1 MSIEIKIPDKEI
13 NAMANEA
20 ICKAK
25 SVDYR
30 ELRSSNTIEYLL
42 SPAEM
47 KHRILKTGEVITE
60 KVIDEYAAILRNQKA
75 SSDVLIFFS
84 DDMGF
89 YPLDYQG
96 IAGQNY
102 KFEGAWIDYWVTKQK
117 SMVRKEREGLS
128 FLDQFS
134 TG

>member
-1 MSIEIKIPDKEI
+1 MIYTMSIEIKIPDKEI
-13 NAMANEA
+13 YAMADEA

-30 ELRSSNTIEYLL
+30 ELTLNELESATGG
-42 SPAEM
+42 
-47 KHRILKTGEVITE
+47 RILKTGEVITE

-75 SSDVLIFFS
+75 TSDVLIFFS
-84 DDMGF
+84 EDMGF

-96 IAGQNY
+96 IAGCNY
-102 KFEGAWIDYWVTKQK
+102 KYEGAWIDYWVTKQK

>member
-1 MSIEIKIPDKEI
+1 MSIEIKIPGEEI
-13 NAMANEA
+13 KAMAGEA

-30 ELRSSNTIEYLL
+30 ELTLNELESATGG
-42 SPAEM
+42 
-47 KHRILKTGEVITE
+47 RILKTGEVITE
-60 KVIDEYAAILRNQKA
+60 KVIDEYAAILRSRKA
-75 SSDVLIFFS
+75 PSDVLIFFS
-84 DDMGF
+84 EEMGF

-96 IAGQNY
+96 IAGCNY
-102 KFEGAWIDYWVTKQK
+102 KYEGAWIDYWVTKQK

-128 FLDQFS
+128 FLDHFS

>member
-1 MSIEIKIPDKEI
+1 MIYTMSIEIKIPGEEI
-13 NAMANEA
+13 KAMAGEA

-30 ELRSSNTIEYLL
+30 ELTLNELESATGG
-42 SPAEM
+42 
-47 KHRILKTGEVITE
+47 RILKTGEVITE

-75 SSDVLIFFS
+75 TSDVLIFFS
-84 DDMGF
+84 EDMGF

-96 IAGQNY
+96 IAGCNY
-102 KFEGAWIDYWVTKQK
+102 KYEGAWIDYWVTKQK
-117 SMVRKEREGLS
+117 SMVSKEREGYS
-128 FLDQFS
+128 FLNQFS

>member
-1 MSIEIKIPDKEI
+1 MSIEIKIPGEEI
-13 NAMANEA
+13 KAMAGEA

-30 ELRSSNTIEYLL
+30 ELTLNELESATGG
-42 SPAEM
+42 
-47 KHRILKTGEVITE
+47 RILKTGEVITE

-75 SSDVLIFFS
+75 TSDVLIFFS
-84 DDMGF
+84 EDMGF

-102 KFEGAWIDYWVTKQK
+102 KYEVAWIDYWVTKLK
-117 SMVRKEREGLS
+117 SMMRKEIEGLS
-128 FLDQFS
+128 FLDHFS

>member
-13 NAMANEA
+13 NAMADEA

-25 SVDYR
+25 SVEYR
-30 ELRSSNTIEYLL
+30 ELTLNELES
-42 SPAEM
+42 AAGG
-47 KHRILKTGEVITE
+47 RILKTGEVITE

-75 SSDVLIFFS
+75 TSDVLIFFS
-84 DDMGF
+84 EDMGF

-117 SMVRKEREGLS
+117 AMVRKEREGITY
-128 FLDQFS
+128 LDQFS

>member
-1 MSIEIKIPDKEI
+1 MSIKIKITDEEIK
-13 NAMANEA
+13 AMADEA

-30 ELRSSNTIEYLL
+30 ELTLNELESATGG
-42 SPAEM
+42 
-47 KHRILKTGEVITE
+47 RILKTGEVITE

-75 SSDVLIFFS
+75 TSDVLIFFS
-84 DDMGF
+84 EDMGF

-117 SMVRKEREGLS
+117 SMVSKEREGYS
-128 FLDQFS
+128 FLNQFS

>member
-1 MSIEIKIPDKEI
+1 MSIEIKIPGEEI
-13 NAMANEA
+13 KAMADEA

-30 ELRSSNTIEYLL
+30 ELTLNELESATGG
-42 SPAEM
+42 
-47 KHRILKTGEVITE
+47 RILKTGEVITE

-75 SSDVLIFFS
+75 TSDVLIFFS
-84 DDMGF
+84 EDMGF

-96 IAGQNY
+96 IAGCNY
-102 KFEGAWIDYWVTKQK
+102 KYEGAWIDYWVTKQK
-117 SMVRKEREGLS
+117 SMVSKEREGYS
-128 FLDQFS
+128 FLNQFS

>member
-1 MSIEIKIPDKEI
+1 MSIEIKIPGEEI
-13 NAMANEA
+13 KAMADEA

-25 SVDYR
+25 SVEYR
-30 ELRSSNTIEYLL
+30 ELTLNELESATGG
-42 SPAEM
+42 
-47 KHRILKTGEVITE
+47 RILKTGEVITE

-75 SSDVLIFFS
+75 TSDVLIFFS
-84 DDMGF
+84 EDMGF

-96 IAGQNY
+96 IAGWNY
-102 KFEGAWIDYWVTKQK
+102 KYEGAWIDYWVTKQK

-128 FLDQFS
+128 FLDHFS

>member
-1 MSIEIKIPDKEI
+1 MIYTMSIEIKIPDKEI
-13 NAMANEA
+13 NAMADEA

-25 SVDYR
+25 NVEYR
-30 ELRSSNTIEYLL
+30 ELTPDELESATGG
-42 SPAEM
+42 
-47 KHRILKTGEVITE
+47 RILKTGEVITE

-102 KFEGAWIDYWVTKQK
+102 
-117 SMVRKEREGLS
+117 
-128 FLDQFS
+128 
-134 TG
+134 

>member
-1 MSIEIKIPDKEI
+1 MSIEIKIPGEEI
-13 NAMANEA
+13 KAMADEA

-30 ELRSSNTIEYLL
+30 ELTLNELESATGG
-42 SPAEM
+42 
-47 KHRILKTGEVITE
+47 RILKTGEVITE

-75 SSDVLIFFS
+75 TSDVLIFFS
-84 DDMGF
+84 EDMGF

-96 IAGQNY
+96 IAGCNY
-102 KFEGAWIDYWVTKQK
+102 KYEGAWIDYWVTKQK

-128 FLDQFS
+128 FLNQIAALRR
-134 TG
+134 

>member
-1 MSIEIKIPDKEI
+1 MSIEIKIPGEEI
-13 NAMANEA
+13 KAMADEA

-25 SVDYR
+25 SVEYR
-30 ELRSSNTIEYLL
+30 ELTLNELESATGG
-42 SPAEM
+42 
-47 KHRILKTGEVITE
+47 RILKTGEVITE

-102 KFEGAWIDYWVTKQK
+102 KFAFQYRLKWQQI
-117 SMVRKEREGLS
+117 
-128 FLDQFS
+128 F
-134 TG
+134 

>member
-1 MSIEIKIPDKEI
+1 MSIKIKITDEETK
-13 NAMANEA
+13 AMEDVA

-25 SVDYR
+25 NVDYR
-30 ELRSSNTIEYLL
+30 ELTPDELESATGG
-42 SPAEM
+42 
-47 KHRILKTGEVITE
+47 RILKTGEVITE

-75 SSDVLIFFS
+75 SSDVLIIFS
-84 DDMGF
+84 EEMGF

-96 IAGQNY
+96 IAGCNHDY
-102 KFEGAWIDYWVTKQK
+102 EGSWIDYWVTKQK

-128 FLDQFS
+128 FLDHFS